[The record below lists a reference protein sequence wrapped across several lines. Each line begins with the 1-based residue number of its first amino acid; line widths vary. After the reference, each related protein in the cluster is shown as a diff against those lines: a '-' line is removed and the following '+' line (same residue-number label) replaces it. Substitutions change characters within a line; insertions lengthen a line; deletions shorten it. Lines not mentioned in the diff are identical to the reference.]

1 MNNSYSSWGG
11 TFNALHDVRHP
22 AWANELNFTNSDK
35 KYLAYGNGRSYGDS
49 CLNDGGILIDVR
61 NMDHFI
67 HFDEK
72 SGTLTCEAGV
82 QFEQILKLIVP
93 QGWFLPV
100 TPGTR
105 YITVGGAVANDIHG
119 KNHHVGGTFGHHVSR
134 FELIR
139 SNGEKILCT
148 PQQNRDMFNA
158 TIGGLGLTGTI
169 LWVEF
174 ALKKIS
180 TPFIH
185 AESIRFDSLGRFF
198 DLCNESN
205 ENYEYTVAWIDSFAK
220 GNRLGRGIFIR
231 GNHAT
236 TAMADSLPR
245 YVEKN
250 VGRNAAR
257 KQSKKLSV
265 PIETPFSFVNPISS
279 KIFSKLYY
287 AKHSYR
293 PKKYYSHYIP
303 FFYPLDRIN
312 NWNRLYGKKG
322 FFQYQCVVP
331 ANDSKDAIS
340 EILQRI
346 AGSAAG
352 SFLTVLKMFGTI
364 QSPGLLSFPQE
375 GVTLAVDFTNKG
387 KKTLDLLED
396 LDAIVRAYSGAV
408 YPAKDAR
415 MSSKSFKHYFPQWQE
430 FNHFVDNNYS
440 SGFWRRVMEK

>member
-11 TFNALHDVRHP
+11 TFNAKHDVRHP
-22 AWANELNFTNSDK
+22 AWANELNFANPDK
-35 KYLAYGNGRSYGDS
+35 KLLTYGNGRSYGDS

-67 HFDEK
+67 HFDAK
-72 SGTLTCEAGV
+72 SGMLTCEAGV
-82 QFEQILKLIVP
+82 LFEQILTLTVP

-105 YITVGGAVANDIHG
+105 YITVGGALANDVHG
-119 KNHHVGGTFGHHVSR
+119 KNHHVCGTFGHHVSR

-139 SNGEKILCT
+139 SNGEKMLCT
-148 PQQNRDMFNA
+148 PQQNIDMFNA

-180 TPFIH
+180 TPFIN
-185 AESIRFDSLGRFF
+185 AESIRFDSLDHFF
-198 DLCNESN
+198 DLSNESN
-205 ENYEYTVAWIDSFAK
+205 KNYEYTVAWIDSFAK
-220 GNRLGRGIFIR
+220 KNRLGRGIFVR

-236 TAMADSLPR
+236 TAMVHNLTR
-245 YVEKN
+245 YVTKN
-250 VGRNAAR
+250 IAKNGIGKR
-257 KQSKKLSV
+257 SV
-265 PIETPFSFVNPISS
+265 PIAIPIETPFSFVNPMSS

-287 AKHSYR
+287 GKHSCH
-293 PKKYYSHYIP
+293 PKKYYSHYVP
-303 FFYPLDRIN
+303 FFYPLDRID

-331 ANDSKDAIS
+331 AKSSKDAIS

-364 QSPGLLSFPQE
+364 PSPGLLSFPRE

-387 KKTLDLLED
+387 QKTLDLLEN
-396 LDAIVRAYSGAV
+396 LDAITKAYSGAV

-415 MSSKSFKHYFPQWQE
+415 MSSKNFKHYFPKWQE
-430 FNHFVDNNYS
+430 FNNFVDNNYS